1 MNISNKNL
9 ICWRIIIFLLL
20 ALYMGLCFEA
30 AALEVMVAGESHELD
45 GGYSIELAKAE
56 GDEALFVLYKEGGWV
71 DEADVSSGDLFSLDD
86 GEIFH
91 FEAMLDSI
99 FRSEDTDMVE
109 LTDYYWEWRE
119 EPEPEPTPW
128 DEPTSTPTP
137 WEVTIL
143 YQILILSAITIV
155 LIFGIFIG
163 IHLKK
168 RRDRQKIEGYK
179 EKMHEWEKEGYDVS
193 ELKEVLGDEK
203 RF

>member
-1 MNISNKNL
+1 MNMLNKNL
-9 ICWRIIIFLLL
+9 IRRRMSIFLLL
-20 ALYMGLCFEA
+20 TLYMGLCFEA
-30 AALEVMVAGESHELD
+30 AALDVMVVGESHELD

-71 DEADVSSGDLFSLDD
+71 DEADVSSGDRFSLDD

-91 FEAMLDSI
+91 FEATLDFI
-99 FRSEDTDMVE
+99 FRSRDTNMVE
-109 LTDYYWEWRE
+109 LTDYDWEWRE
-119 EPEPEPTPW
+119 EPEPEP
-128 DEPTSTPTP
+128 EPTP

-143 YQILILSAITIV
+143 YQILILSAIAIV
-155 LIFGIFIG
+155 VISGIFIG
-163 IHLKK
+163 IYLKK

-179 EKMHEWEKEGYDVS
+179 EEMHEWEKEGYDVS